1 MSGKRGMTSDK
12 PAAPP
17 ADARP
22 GDDLTA
28 LLDGRRRW
36 LKAGRAREQER
47 MTDLGGADQLSAAQR
62 SLIRR
67 LVNVEL
73 WIEAT
78 EARILGGPAAD
89 DDELIT
95 LWLTAV
101 KTHMLLSSRLGLQR
115 KARDV
120 PTLQEYL
127 AHKAQEAQQPTQP
140 EEPHDGA

>member
-1 MSGKRGMTSDK
+1 MSGKRGMTSNK

-22 GDDLTA
+22 GDDLSA

-47 MTDLGGADQLSAAQR
+47 STDLGGADQLSAAQR

-78 EARILGGPAAD
+78 EARVLGGPAAD
-89 DDELIT
+89 DDELVT
-95 LWLTAV
+95 LWLMAV
-101 KTHMLLSSRLGLQR
+101 KVHMQLSCRLGLKR
-115 KARDV
+115 RAKDI
-120 PTLQEYL
+120 PTLQDYL
-127 AHKAQEAQQPTQP
+127 RQKSLEKESDANGT
-140 EEPHDGA
+140 

>member
-1 MSGKRGMTSDK
+1 MTSGK
-12 PAAPP
+12 PATPP

-22 GDDLTA
+22 GDDLTT

-47 MTDLGGADQLSAAQR
+47 SADLGGADQLSAAQR

-78 EARILGGPAAD
+78 EARILGGSAAD
-89 DDELIT
+89 DDELVT
-95 LWLTAV
+95 LWLMAIKV
-101 KTHMLLSSRLGLQR
+101 HMQLSVRLGLKR
-115 KARDV
+115 RAKDV
-120 PTLQEYL
+120 PTLQDYL
-127 AHKAQEAQQPTQP
+127 RQKAAEKEQ
-140 EEPHDGA
+140 EPHA